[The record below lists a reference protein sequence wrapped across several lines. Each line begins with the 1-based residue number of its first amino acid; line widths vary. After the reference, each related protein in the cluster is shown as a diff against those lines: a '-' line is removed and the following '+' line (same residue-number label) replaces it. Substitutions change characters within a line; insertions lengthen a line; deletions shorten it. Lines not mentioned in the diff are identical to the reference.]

1 MHEMKIIE
9 VFYRNELLSEH
20 NIEKEG
26 MKIGRARWNDIIL
39 ADPTVSREHAKIK
52 FEKGKLTLV
61 DNSSAGTYINSKKVS
76 RKELNIDDRITI
88 GPYSLFLRQYKE
100 GGDEAGVD
108 STIFR
113 ETLSLPSIH
122 GQDGKS
128 FLLHEASL
136 RIVTGPAQGRI
147 FPVNKE
153 KVTLGK
159 SGDNDLVLADEFVSR
174 YHAEVSF
181 KNGDFFVRDL
191 GSKNG
196 ILVEGKRVQG
206 AILRPFSTIGIGQN
220 EIEFLVSRED
230 REVSSEKDVG
240 DLGIIGISPKFLSLC
255 SLLKKAASCDATAL
269 ICGDTGTG
277 KELAA
282 RTIHALSNRS
292 EGPFVTID
300 CGSIP
305 RDLIESELFGHEKG
319 AFTGAGAQRK
329 GAFERGD
336 HGTVFLDEIGELPKE
351 LQPKL
356 LRILEERSFK
366 RVGGDAHIPTN
377 IRVIA
382 ATNRELN
389 KEVMKGNFR
398 EDLFF
403 RLYVIPICMPPLRER
418 GEDIPLLAEFFMQ
431 KFKATSESGMVSISA
446 DGIKKLKEYA
456 WPGNVRELKNTIE
469 RAIVSAE
476 GETITAGDIHFIAPI
491 KMEDTPQV
499 HGSGSLEDIEKQTI
513 INALKAQGGN
523 KKATAKVLGIAYST
537 MCEKVKKYKIDM

>member
-136 RIVTGPAQGRI
+136 RIVAGPEQGRI

-174 YHAEVSF
+174 YHAEVS
-181 KNGDFFVRDL
+181 
-191 GSKNG
+191 
-196 ILVEGKRVQG
+196 E
-206 AILRPFSTIGIGQN
+206 
-220 EIEFLVSRED
+220 
-230 REVSSEKDVG
+230 SS
-240 DLGIIGISPKFLSLC
+240 
-255 SLLKKAASCDATAL
+255 
-269 ICGDTGTG
+269 
-277 KELAA
+277 
-282 RTIHALSNRS
+282 
-292 EGPFVTID
+292 
-300 CGSIP
+300 
-305 RDLIESELFGHEKG
+305 
-319 AFTGAGAQRK
+319 
-329 GAFERGD
+329 
-336 HGTVFLDEIGELPKE
+336 
-351 LQPKL
+351 
-356 LRILEERSFK
+356 
-366 RVGGDAHIPTN
+366 
-377 IRVIA
+377 
-382 ATNRELN
+382 
-389 KEVMKGNFR
+389 
-398 EDLFF
+398 
-403 RLYVIPICMPPLRER
+403 
-418 GEDIPLLAEFFMQ
+418 
-431 KFKATSESGMVSISA
+431 
-446 DGIKKLKEYA
+446 
-456 WPGNVRELKNTIE
+456 
-469 RAIVSAE
+469 
-476 GETITAGDIHFIAPI
+476 
-491 KMEDTPQV
+491 
-499 HGSGSLEDIEKQTI
+499 
-513 INALKAQGGN
+513 LKAKEFRGQ
-523 KKATAKVLGIAYST
+523 S
-537 MCEKVKKYKIDM
+537 